1 MRPPLTHD
9 IQDPHVREALA
20 ALSATFSRMDMR
32 LKAVIPTRRVPVVG
46 RIENHEVN
54 NGT

>member
-1 MRPPLTHD
+1 MTRTLTHD

-32 LKAVIPTRRVPVVG
+32 LKAVIQTSRVPVVG
-46 RIENHEVN
+46 RIQNIVEE
-54 NGT
+54 